1 MIKRCSIIIYDD
13 FGNVLI
19 AERGKRNER
28 KWGIFGKEMKGKE
41 TEEKCIFKAVD
52 KDIKCTV
59 FDLKPF
65 KEYNL
70 EGEDVLKVFTG
81 SVKECITCHK
91 SINGLKWI
99 GKRNINDYIF
109 NDEDKMIL
117 EDYFETN
124 DDLKGICN
132 AL

>member
-1 MIKRCSIIIYDD
+1 MVARCSIIIYDD

-28 KWGIFGKEMKGKE
+28 TWGMFGKEIRGKE
-41 TEEKCIFKAVD
+41 TEEKCISKAVD

-65 KEYNL
+65 KEYVL
-70 EGEDVLKVFTG
+70 EDEKKLKVFTG
-81 SVKECITCHK
+81 SVKEYITCHK
-91 SINGLKWI
+91 SINNIKWI
-99 GKRNINDYIF
+99 SKGNIEDYIF

-117 EDYFETN
+117 NDYFQ
-124 DDLKGICN
+124 I
-132 AL
+132 

>member
-1 MIKRCSIIIYDD
+1 MVTRCSIIIYDD

-28 KWGIFGKEMKGKE
+28 TWGMFGKEIRGKE
-41 TEEKCIFKAVD
+41 TEEKCISKAVD

-65 KEYNL
+65 KEYVL
-70 EGEDVLKVFTG
+70 EDEKKLKVFTG
-81 SVKECITCHK
+81 SVKEYITCHK
-91 SINGLKWI
+91 SINNIKWI
-99 GKRNINDYIF
+99 SKGNIEDYIF

-117 EDYFETN
+117 NDYFQ
-124 DDLKGICN
+124 I
-132 AL
+132 

>member
-1 MIKRCSIIIYDD
+1 MATRCSIIIYDD

-19 AERGKRNER
+19 AERGKKSER
-28 KWGIFGKEMKGKE
+28 TWGIFGKELKGKE
-41 TEEKCIFKAVD
+41 TEEKCICKAVD

-70 EGEDVLKVFTG
+70 EDEEVLKVFTG
-81 SVKECITCHK
+81 SVKEYITCHK
-91 SINGLKWI
+91 TINSIKWI
-99 GKRNINDYIF
+99 GKNNIENYNF

-117 EDYFETN
+117 NDYFC
-124 DDLKGICN
+124 K
-132 AL
+132 

>member
-1 MIKRCSIIIYDD
+1 MVTRCSIIIYDD

-28 KWGIFGKEMKGKE
+28 TWGMFGKEMKGKE
-41 TEEKCIFKAVD
+41 TEEKCISKAVD

-65 KEYNL
+65 KEYVL
-70 EGEDVLKVFTG
+70 EDERKLKVFTG
-81 SVKECITCHK
+81 SIKEYITCHK
-91 SINGLKWI
+91 SINNIKWI
-99 GKRNINDYIF
+99 SKGNIEDYIF

-117 EDYFETN
+117 NDYFQN
-124 DDLKGICN
+124 
-132 AL
+132 

>member
-1 MIKRCSIIIYDD
+1 MGMVTRCSIIIYDD

-28 KWGIFGKEMKGKE
+28 TWGMFGKEIRGKE
-41 TEEKCIFKAVD
+41 TEEKCISKAVD

-65 KEYNL
+65 KEYVL
-70 EGEDVLKVFTG
+70 EDEKKLKVFTG
-81 SVKECITCHK
+81 SVKEYITCHK
-91 SINGLKWI
+91 SINNIKWI
-99 GKRNINDYIF
+99 SKGNIEDYIF

-117 EDYFETN
+117 NDYFQ
-124 DDLKGICN
+124 I
-132 AL
+132 